1 MDMKKHH
8 TVKRIIIAAITVLAL
23 CICLL
28 AAQYSLIGLVVE
40 VRENCVIVEVLNEDF
55 YRFSQPLHSP
65 KVKLYSQNTEK
76 YSVGQT
82 IFSYTSDSS
91 EDSIPAGI
99 RSHFDISLTG

>member
-1 MDMKKHH
+1 MDMKKHR

-23 CICLL
+23 GICLF
-28 AAQYSLIGLVVE
+28 AAQYCLIGLVVE
-40 VRENCVIVEVLNEDF
+40 VRENYVIVEVLNEDF
-55 YRFSQPLHSP
+55 YRFSQPMDFP

-82 IFSYTSDSS
+82 IFSYTSGGS
-91 EDSIPAGI
+91 EDSIPLGI